1 MTVLHPNLAFLQH
14 KTTFLIKK
22 YLKMKKYFVL
32 FFALIAILSHAQP
45 TLDSLKVTSFTNI
58 RRGKAFRLDITK
70 ETKIFDKKTGEEI
83 PYEKYQQLRRSDP
96 MGTFAEPIYDAY
108 GQPSSFYFRET
119 TDKEKAEKRFQMV
132 QKPEKL
138 LAIGD
143 ELPSFIMIL
152 TKKLQEL
159 TK

>member
-1 MTVLHPNLAFLQH
+1 
-14 KTTFLIKK
+14 
-22 YLKMKKYFVL
+22 MKKYFVL
-32 FFALIAILSHAQP
+32 FFALIAILAQAQP
-45 TLDSLKVTSFTNI
+45 TLDSLKVTSFTNV

-108 GQPSSFYFRET
+108 GQSSSFYLRET
-119 TDKEKAEKRFQMV
+119 TDIEKAEKRFQMV
-132 QKPEKL
+132 QKPEKPL
-138 LAIGD
+138 VIGD